1 MFFNS
6 KITFHD
12 TESAN
17 GSMKKRVLIIFQ
29 NLQENTCVGV
39 SFLIKLQASGD
50 SDTGVFL
57 LILRS
62 FQEHIFPEH
71 FRWLL
76 FTIKKIWEVSF
87 SFSIFLFA
95 LVLHWWQRKNEKW
108 KDCSCCYLCWFYLV
122 RNVTTFSTKGE
133 YNLIENEL
141 IMNANLMKPML
152 W

>member
-1 MFFNS
+1 
-6 KITFHD
+6 
-12 TESAN
+12 
-17 GSMKKRVLIIFQ
+17 MKKRVLIIFQ

-62 FQEHIFPEH
+62 FQEHIFLEH

-95 LVLHWWQRKNEKW
+95 LVLH
-108 KDCSCCYLCWFYLV
+108 
-122 RNVTTFSTKGE
+122 
-133 YNLIENEL
+133 
-141 IMNANLMKPML
+141 
-152 W
+152 